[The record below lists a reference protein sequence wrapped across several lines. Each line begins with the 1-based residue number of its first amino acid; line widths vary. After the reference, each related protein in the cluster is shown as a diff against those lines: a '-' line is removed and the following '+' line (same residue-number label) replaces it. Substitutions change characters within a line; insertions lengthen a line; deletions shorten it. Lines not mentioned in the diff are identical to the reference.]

1 MLELYPE
8 LAAEIEEEIEK
19 MKIEQEELEKDIA
32 QLSQDLDQRQSTTT
46 TSSGAEMGTEAGV
59 ETVQS
64 PPVVDVVEESAND
77 DKNEKLDLSLPILAA
92 EILKELIRRAQTDL
106 RRILRLVTATVQ
118 PMVDT
123 TRAFIQQIKAIVA
136 TSGARE
142 QQQEQPEDG

>member
-64 PPVVDVVEESAND
+64 PPVDVVEENEND